1 MKVRDLL
8 RYITRRIVDLI
19 PTLFLVAIIVFLIT
33 RMIPGDPA
41 STMLGPQASVEEIN
55 NLREQLGLNDP
66 LFQQFVDYVKQ
77 LFQFDLGYSIAY
89 NRPVTELIL
98 ERFPNTIVLTLF
110 SLILSLIIGMTAG
123 IVSAVKKGTFWDYAF
138 SLISLIGVSIPVF
151 WLGIMLVLLFS
162 VYLGWF
168 PSTGMG
174 SMQNGIV
181 DYFSHLILPG
191 ITLATIPM
199 ATFSRITR
207 SSMLEVLE
215 QNYIKTAKA
224 KGVAGWLIVVKHA
237 LKNAMTPILTV
248 LGMQVSSMLGGAVL
262 TETIYS
268 WPGMGRLIVDAINR
282 RDFIVVQGTVLFL
295 ALLFVLI
302 NLLIDLL
309 YTVVNPKVRLTKVA
323 K

>member
-1 MKVRDLL
+1 MKVNRLL
-8 RYITRRIVDLI
+8 KYTAKRIVDLI
-19 PTLFLVAIIVFLIT
+19 PTLFLVAVIIFMIT

-41 STMLGPQASVEEIN
+41 STMLGPQASVKEIN
-55 NLREQLGLNDP
+55 NLREQMGLNEP
-66 LFQQFVDYVKQ
+66 KLHQFIEYLK
-77 LFQFDLGYSIAY
+77 DLVHLNVGYSY
-89 NRPVTELIL
+89 VYKRPVVDLIM
-98 ERFPNTIVLTLF
+98 ERFPNTIILTLF
-110 SLILSLIIGMTAG
+110 ALVISLVVGVTAG
-123 IVSAVKKGTFWDYAF
+123 IISAVKKGTWWDYVF
-138 SLISLIGVSIPVF
+138 TILSLVGVSVPVF
-151 WLGIMLVLLFS
+151 WLGIMLVLFFS
-162 VYLGWF
+162 VELGWF

-174 SMQNGIV
+174 DISLGFS

-191 ITLATIPM
+191 VTLATIPM

-224 KGVAGWLIVVKHA
+224 KGLQARWIICKHA

-268 WPGMGRLIVDAINR
+268 WPGMGRLIVDAINK
-282 RDFIVVQGTVLFL
+282 RDFVVVQGTVLFL
-295 ALLFVLI
+295 ALLFVLV
-302 NLLIDLL
+302 NLAIDLL
-309 YTVVNPKVRLTKVA
+309 YKVVNPKISLGKVA